1 MFIALFAARPARG
14 CCRLFQG
21 VPLLRPPAQRRQASP
36 RLYLEFLP
44 EEIAVQGCS
53 QTNCNHPRRDGQRSG
68 KDWKMKKAIAFICIS
83 FVFTGSAVA
92 ASSREDLQAR
102 IDAAKLVLDQV
113 MAAGDSSIPMNI
125 LQQATCVGVVPGLI
139 KGAFVFGA
147 QYGQGVVTCRTG
159 HGWSAPVFIR
169 MAGGSWGLQ
178 IGGQS
183 TDLVLIAVNDRGFQ
197 DLLKNK
203 FKIGGDASAAA
214 GPVGRTGTAS
224 TDWKM
229 NAELLSYSR
238 TKGLFAGIDLDG
250 TSVSQNSDD
259 TEVYFGAPHRFETIL
274 KGEVPVPPGAV
285 PFVRDVA
292 QNFVKAKNM

>member
-1 MFIALFAARPARG
+1 
-14 CCRLFQG
+14 
-21 VPLLRPPAQRRQASP
+21 
-36 RLYLEFLP
+36 
-44 EEIAVQGCS
+44 
-53 QTNCNHPRRDGQRSG
+53 
-68 KDWKMKKAIAFICIS
+68 MKKTLALLCLSFMLPSAAFA
-83 FVFTGSAVA
+83 GST
-92 ASSREDLQAR
+92 RENLQAR
-102 IDAAKLVLDQV
+102 IDAAKTVLDEI
-113 MAAGDSSIPMNI
+113 MAAQDKTIPMNI
-125 LQQATCVGVVPGLI
+125 LERATCVAVVPGMI

-183 TDLVLIAVNDRGFQ
+183 TDLVLVAINDRGLQ

-214 GPVGRTGTAS
+214 GPVGRAGQAA

-229 NAELLSYSR
+229 GAELLSYSR
-238 TKGLFAGIDLDG
+238 NKGLFAGIDLDG
-250 TSVSQNSDD
+250 TSVSQNNED
-259 TEVYFGAPHRFETIL
+259 TNIYFGAPHPFESVL
-274 KGEVPVPPGAV
+274 KGEVPVPEGAV

-292 QNFVKAKNM
+292 HYFVSSKGHK